1 VSNFLNYAIPGVPQ
15 GCEYALIAVGL
26 VLTFRATGVFNLAF
40 GAQAFVAAFAYDL
53 LNQYQNWPQWA
64 AFIVA
69 VLIISPALG
78 LALDRFLFRHIPTAS
93 TTAKVLSTVGLLIA
107 IPLIIPI
114 LFGSSTRTQIGYLWL
129 SPNIV
134 YAHLYQTPLNGTV
147 IATTVIT
154 LVVVAGL
161 VAFFRWSG
169 IGLQMR
175 AVVESRRLAQL
186 EGVNSAGVAAFAWA
200 LSSALAG
207 LAGVLM
213 LPQGQTLDPTQ
224 TLDFTTL
231 LVAGLTAAA
240 LASFRSIPK
249 ALMWSVVLGVVQNLL
264 VWLLPSGSVIQQNVA
279 PALPFVVLVG
289 VLLFN
294 PKIRNLEQST
304 DPLASVDPPPPPPS
318 IQIRDRRL
326 DLPMKWGW
334 RLLLAGF
341 VVSSLTWLPD
351 NWVFPFAVGIVFS
364 IIFLSVTLITGMAGQ
379 LSLCQAT
386 FAGVGGFFAGQMA
399 EHFGLP
405 ILVGALLGG
414 IVAAGV
420 GVLVALPALRLSGL
434 TLTLVTLAFAIFA
447 DQVLFQ
453 YNWSGGGDTG
463 ITVPRPGP
471 GSYFA
476 IGTPGDSHLLILLM
490 VILALVMLG
499 VTLVQKGTVGR
510 YLAAIRGSQTGAASL
525 GISLT
530 RAKITVFALSAGIA
544 GLGGALYAT
553 TQTTVGSSDFGYEY
567 SLVFVVA
574 VITTG
579 AMTVEG
585 AVQAGMGLAV
595 FQQVLNLWVPA
606 RFNGIEFIL
615 FAVGTLTYA
624 QHPEGIVEYQKTRWM
639 NRVAKVFQRWDERQ
653 GRATPGTA
661 GATPGSV
668 GSLSATAATT
678 PATATATSPRLA
690 APGAPGA

>member
-1 VSNFLNYAIPGVPQ
+1 MSNFLNYAIPGIPQ

-69 VLIISPALG
+69 VLVISPAIG
-78 LALDRFLFRHIPTAS
+78 LMLDRFLFRHIPTAS

-107 IPLIIPI
+107 IPLTIPI
-114 LFGSSTRTQIGYLWL
+114 LFGPQTRYKIAFLWL
-129 SPNIV
+129 NPRIV

-154 LVVVAGL
+154 LVVVAAL
-161 VAFFRWSG
+161 VAVFRWSA

-186 EGVNSAGVAAFAWA
+186 EGVNSAGVAAAAWA
-200 LSSALAG
+200 LSSTLAG

-213 LPQGQTLDPTQ
+213 LPQGQTLDPTT
-224 TLDFTTL
+224 TLTFTTL

-240 LASFRSIPK
+240 LASFRSLPL
-249 ALMWSVVLGVVQNLL
+249 ALLWSIVLGVVQNLL
-264 VWLLPSGSVIQQNVA
+264 VWLLPSGSVLQQNVA
-279 PALPFVVLVG
+279 PALPFVVLVA

-294 PKIRNLEQST
+294 PRLRNLEQSS
-304 DPLASVDPPPPPPS
+304 DPMASVDPPPPPPS

-326 DLPMKWGW
+326 DIPMKWGW
-334 RLLLAGF
+334 RLVLAGF
-341 VVSSLTWLPD
+341 VVSSLTWIPD
-351 NWVFPFAVGIVFS
+351 NWVYPFALGIVFS
-364 IIFLSVTLITGMAGQ
+364 IIFLSVTLMTGMAGQ

-386 FAGVGGFFAGQMA
+386 FAGVGGFTAGQMA
-399 EHFGLP
+399 VHFGFP

-414 IVAAGV
+414 VVAAGV
-420 GVLVALPALRLSGL
+420 GVIVALPALRLSGL
-434 TLTLVTLAFAIFA
+434 PLTLVTLAFAIFA

-453 YNWSGGGDTG
+453 YNWSGAGDTG
-463 ITVPRPGP
+463 LTFPRP

-476 IGTPGDSHLLILLM
+476 IGNPGDKHLLILLM
-490 VILALVMLG
+490 VILAFVMLI
-499 VTLVQKGTVGR
+499 VALVQRGTTGR

-530 RAKITVFALSAGIA
+530 RAKLTVFALSAGIA
-544 GLGGALYAT
+544 GLGGALYGS
-553 TQTTVGSSDFGYEY
+553 TQTVAGADDFGYAV
-567 SLVFVVA
+567 SLVWVVA

-579 AMTVEG
+579 VMTIEG
-585 AVQAGMGLAV
+585 AIQAGIGFAV
-595 FQQVLNLWVPA
+595 FQQILNLYVPP
-606 RFNGIEFIL
+606 RFNGIEAIL

-624 QHPEGIVEYQKTRWM
+624 RHPEGILEFQKTRWM
-639 NRVAKVFQRWDERQ
+639 NRIAKVFQRYDERQ
-653 GRATPGTA
+653 GRARPDPA
-661 GATPGSV
+661 GATPG
-668 GSLSATAATT
+668 
-678 PATATATSPRLA
+678 PAPPAQLA

>member
-69 VLIISPALG
+69 VLIISPAFG
-78 LALDRFLFRHIPTAS
+78 LILDRFLFRHIPTAS

-107 IPLIIPI
+107 VPLTIPI
-114 LFGSSTRTQIGYLWL
+114 IFGAQTRYKIAFLWL
-129 SPNIV
+129 SPRIV
-134 YAHLYQTPLNGTV
+134 YAHLGSTPLNGTV

-154 LVVVAGL
+154 LVVVAAL
-161 VAFFRWSG
+161 VAVFRWSA

-186 EGVNSAGVAAFAWA
+186 EGVNSAGVAAAAWA

-213 LPQGQTLDPTQ
+213 LPQSQSLDPT
-224 TLDFTTL
+224 TTITFTTL
-231 LVAGLTAAA
+231 LVAGLTAAS
-240 LASFRSIPK
+240 LASFRSLPL
-249 ALMWSVVLGVVQNLL
+249 ALLWSIVLGVVQNLL
-264 VWLLPSGSVIQQNVA
+264 VWLLPSGSVLQQNVA

-294 PKIRNLEQST
+294 PRLRQLEQSS
-304 DPLASVDPPPPPPS
+304 DPMASVDPPPPPPS

-326 DLPMKWGW
+326 DIPVKWSW

-341 VVSSLTWLPD
+341 VVSSLTWIPD
-351 NWVFPFAVGIVFS
+351 NWVYPFALGMVLS
-364 IIFLSVTLITGMAGQ
+364 IIFLSVTLMTGMAGQ

-386 FAGVGGFFAGQMA
+386 FAGVGGFTAGQFAM
-399 EHFGLP
+399 HFGLP

-414 IVAAGV
+414 IMAAAV
-420 GVLVALPALRLSGL
+420 GMVVALPALRLSGL
-434 TLTLVTLAFAIFA
+434 PLTLVTLAFAIFC
-447 DQVLFQ
+447 DTVLFQ
-453 YNWSGGGDTG
+453 YNWSGAGDTG
-463 ITVPRPGP
+463 LTFPRPS
-471 GSYFA
+471 SYFS
-476 IGTPGDSHLLILLM
+476 IGTPGDKHLLILLM
-490 VILALVMLG
+490 VILALVMLI
-499 VTLVQKGTVGR
+499 VALVQRGTTGR

-530 RAKITVFALSAGIA
+530 RAKLTVFALSAGIA
-544 GLGGALYAT
+544 GLGGALYGS
-553 TQTTVGSSDFGYEY
+553 TQTVAGASDFGYAI
-567 SLVFVVA
+567 SLVWVVA

-579 AMTVEG
+579 VMTIEG
-585 AVQAGMGLAV
+585 AIQAGIGFAV
-595 FQQVLNLWVPA
+595 IQQILDLYVPP
-606 RFNGIEFIL
+606 RFGGIEAIL

-624 QHPEGIVEYQKTRWM
+624 RHPEGILEFQKTRWM
-639 NRVAKVFQRWDERQ
+639 NRIAKLFQRYDERH
-653 GRATPGTA
+653 GRATPDPAAST
-661 GATPGSV
+661 T
-668 GSLSATAATT
+668 TAA
-678 PATATATSPRLA
+678 ATQLA

>member
-1 VSNFLNYAIPGVPQ
+1 VSNFLNYAIPGIPQ

-69 VLIISPALG
+69 VLVISPALG
-78 LALDRFLFRHIPTAS
+78 LALDRVLIRHIPTAS

-107 IPLIIPI
+107 IPLLIPI
-114 LFGSSTRTQIGYLWL
+114 LFGDSTRTNIGYLWL

-154 LVVVAGL
+154 LVVVAAL
-161 VAFFRWSG
+161 VALFRWSS

-186 EGVNSAGVAAFAWA
+186 EGVNSAAVAAGAWA
-200 LSSALAG
+200 LSSTLAG

-213 LPQGQTLDPTQ
+213 LPQSQTLDPTQ
-224 TLDFTTL
+224 TLSFTTL
-231 LVAGLTAAA
+231 LIAGLTAAA
-240 LASFRSIPK
+240 LASFRSLPL
-249 ALMWSVVLGVVQNLL
+249 ALAWSLVLGVVQNLL
-264 VWLLPSGSVIQQNVA
+264 VWLLPSGSVLQQNVA
-279 PALPFVVLVG
+279 PALPFIVLVG

-294 PKIRNLEQST
+294 PRIRNLEQST

-318 IQIRDRRL
+318 VQIRDRRL
-326 DLPMKWGW
+326 DLPTKWGW
-334 RLLLAGF
+334 RLLLVGF

-351 NWVFPFAVGIVFS
+351 NWVFPFALGIVFS
-364 IIFLSVTLITGMAGQ
+364 IIFLSVTLITGLAGQ

-399 EHFGLP
+399 SHFGLP

-434 TLTLVTLAFAIFA
+434 PLTLVTLAFAIFA

-463 ITVPRPGP
+463 ITVPRPG
-471 GSYFA
+471 SYFA
-476 IGTPGDSHLLILLM
+476 IGTPGDAHFLILLM
-490 VILALVMLG
+490 VILALVMLI

-510 YLAAIRGSQTGAASL
+510 YLAAIRGSQTAAASL

-544 GLGGALYAT
+544 GVGGALYAS
-553 TQTTVGSSDFGYEY
+553 TQTVVGASDFGYEF
-567 SLVFVVA
+567 SLVWVVA

-579 AMTVEG
+579 AMTIEG
-585 AVQAGMGLAV
+585 AIQAGIGYAV
-595 FQQVLNLWVPA
+595 LQQVLNLYVPA
-606 RFNGIEFIL
+606 RFNGLEFIL

-624 QHPEGIVEYQKTRWM
+624 QHPEGIVEFQKTRWM
-639 NRVAKVFQRWDERQ
+639 NRMAKLFQRYDERR
-653 GRATPGTA
+653 GRATPGTTA
-661 GATPGSV
+661 GASPG
-668 GSLSATAATT
+668 AAPVTH
-678 PATATATSPRLA
+678 LA

>member
-1 VSNFLNYAIPGVPQ
+1 MSNFLNYAIPGVPQ

-40 GAQAFVAAFAYDL
+40 GAQAFVGAFAYDL

-93 TTAKVLSTVGLLIA
+93 TTAKTVSTLGLLIA
-107 IPLIIPI
+107 IPFTIPI
-114 LFGSSTRTQIGYLWL
+114 LFGHSTRTQIAYLWL
-129 SPNIV
+129 SPRIV
-134 YAHLYQTPLNGTV
+134 YATLYKTPLNGTV

-154 LVVVAGL
+154 LIVVAAL
-161 VAFFRWSG
+161 VALFRWSA

-186 EGVNSAGVAAFAWA
+186 EGVNSAGVAAGAWA
-200 LSSALAG
+200 LSSTLAG

-213 LPQGQTLDPTQ
+213 LPQSQTLDPTQ
-224 TLDFTTL
+224 TLSFTTL
-231 LVAGLTAAA
+231 LIAGLTAAS
-240 LASFRSIPK
+240 LASFSSLPLALFWSI
-249 ALMWSVVLGVVQNLL
+249 VLGVVQNLL
-264 VWLLPSGSVIQQNVA
+264 VWLLPSGSVLQQNVA

-294 PKIRNLEQST
+294 PRIRNLEQSA

-318 IQIRDRRL
+318 VQIRDRRL
-326 DLPMKWGW
+326 DIPTKWGW

-351 NWVFPFAVGIVFS
+351 NWVFPFALGVVYS

-399 EHFGLP
+399 AHFGLP
-405 ILVGALLGG
+405 ILLGALLGG

-420 GVLVALPALRLSGL
+420 GVLVALPAIRLSGL
-434 TLTLVTLAFAIFA
+434 PLTLVTLAFAIFA

-453 YNWSGGGDTG
+453 YTWSGGGDSG
-463 ITVPRPGP
+463 IVVPRP

-476 IGTPGDSHLLILLM
+476 IGVPGDSHFLILVM
-490 VILALVMLG
+490 VILALVMGG
-499 VTLVQKGTVGR
+499 VALVKRGTVGR
-510 YLAAIRGSQTGAASL
+510 YLAAIRGSQTAAASL
-525 GISLT
+525 GISLS
-530 RAKITVFALSAGIA
+530 RAKVTVFALSAGIA
-544 GLGGALYAT
+544 GLGGALYASA
-553 TQTTVGSSDFGYEY
+553 QTVVGASDFGYEF
-567 SLVFVVA
+567 SLVWVVA

-579 AMTVEG
+579 AMTIEG
-585 AVQAGMGLAV
+585 AIQAGIGLAV
-595 FQQVLNLWVPA
+595 FQQVLNLYVPA

-639 NRVAKVFQRWDERQ
+639 NRIAKIFQRYDERK
-653 GRATPGTA
+653 GRTPGAASATPDLVSGAA
-661 GATPGSV
+661 GPASATPF
-668 GSLSATAATT
+668 
-678 PATATATSPRLA
+678 A
-690 APGAPGA
+690 APGVPGA

>member
-1 VSNFLNYAIPGVPQ
+1 VSNFLNYAIPGIPQ

-69 VLIISPALG
+69 VLVISPALG

-107 IPLIIPI
+107 IPLLIPI
-114 LFGSSTRTQIGYLWL
+114 LFGDSTRTNIGYLWL

-154 LVVVAGL
+154 LVVVAAL
-161 VAFFRWSG
+161 VALFRWSS

-186 EGVNSAGVAAFAWA
+186 EGVNSAAVAAGAWA
-200 LSSALAG
+200 LSSTLAG

-213 LPQGQTLDPTQ
+213 LPQSQTLDPTQ
-224 TLDFTTL
+224 TLSFTTL
-231 LVAGLTAAA
+231 LIAGLTAAA
-240 LASFRSIPK
+240 LASFRSLPL
-249 ALMWSVVLGVVQNLL
+249 ALAWSLVLGVVQNLL
-264 VWLLPSGSVIQQNVA
+264 VWLLPSGSVLQQNVA
-279 PALPFVVLVG
+279 PALPFIVLVG

-294 PKIRNLEQST
+294 TRNRNLEQST

-318 IQIRDRRL
+318 VQIRDRRL
-326 DLPMKWGW
+326 DLPTKWGW
-334 RLLLAGF
+334 RLLLVGF

-351 NWVFPFAVGIVFS
+351 NWVFPFALGIVFS
-364 IIFLSVTLITGMAGQ
+364 IIFLSVTLITGLAGQ

-399 EHFGLP
+399 SHFGLP

-434 TLTLVTLAFAIFA
+434 PLTLVTLAFAIFA

-463 ITVPRPGP
+463 ITVPRPG
-471 GSYFA
+471 SYFA
-476 IGTPGDSHLLILLM
+476 IGTPGDAHFLILLM
-490 VILALVMLG
+490 VILALVMLI

-510 YLAAIRGSQTGAASL
+510 YLAAIRGSQTAAASL

-544 GLGGALYAT
+544 GVGGALYAS
-553 TQTTVGSSDFGYEY
+553 TQTVVGASDFGYEF
-567 SLVFVVA
+567 SLVWVVA

-579 AMTVEG
+579 AMTIEG
-585 AVQAGMGLAV
+585 AIQAGIGYAV
-595 FQQVLNLWVPA
+595 LQQVLNLYVPA
-606 RFNGIEFIL
+606 RFNGLEFIL

-624 QHPEGIVEYQKTRWM
+624 QHPEGIVEFQKTRWM
-639 NRVAKVFQRWDERQ
+639 NRMAKLFQRYDERR
-653 GRATPGTA
+653 GRATPGTTA
-661 GATPGSV
+661 GASPG
-668 GSLSATAATT
+668 AAPVTH
-678 PATATATSPRLA
+678 LA

>member
-53 LNQYQNWPQWA
+53 LNQYQDWPQWA

-129 SPNIV
+129 NPQIV
-134 YAHLYQTPLNGTV
+134 YVHLYQTPLNGTV

-161 VAFFRWSG
+161 VALFRWSG

-264 VWLLPSGSVIQQNVA
+264 VWLLPSGSVLQQNIK

-294 PKIRNLEQST
+294 PRIRNLEQST

-318 IQIRDRRL
+318 VQIRDRRL
-326 DLPMKWGW
+326 DLPTKWGW
-334 RLLLAGF
+334 RILLAGF

-351 NWVFPFAVGIVFS
+351 NWVFPFAIGVVFS
-364 IIFLSVTLITGMAGQ
+364 IIFLSITLITGMAGQ

-386 FAGVGGFFAGQMA
+386 FAGVGGFFAGQIA
-399 EHFGLP
+399 EHFGVP
-405 ILVGALLGG
+405 ILIGAVLGG
-414 IVAAGV
+414 IVAAAV

-434 TLTLVTLAFAIFA
+434 PLTLVTLAFAIFA
-447 DQVLFQ
+447 DEVLFQ

-463 ITVPRPGP
+463 ITVPRPS
-471 GSYFA
+471 SYFG
-476 IGTPGDSHLLILLM
+476 IGSPGDSHFLILAM
-490 VILALVMLG
+490 VILALVMG
-499 VTLVQKGTVGR
+499 AVTLVQKGTVGR

-544 GLGGALYAT
+544 GLGGALYASAQ
-553 TQTTVGSSDFGYEY
+553 TQVAATDFSYEF

-579 AMTVEG
+579 AMTIEG
-585 AVQAGMGLAV
+585 AVQAGIGLAI
-595 FQQVLNLWVPA
+595 FQQILNLYVPA

-615 FAVGTLTYA
+615 FAFGTLTYA
-624 QHPEGIVEYQKTRWM
+624 RHPEGIVEYQRTQWM
-639 NRVAKVFQRWDERQ
+639 NRMAKLFQRWDQRK
-653 GRATPGTA
+653 GRATSGSAGAAPGTA
-661 GATPGSV
+661 VMASGATP
-668 GSLSATAATT
+668 ATQ
-678 PATATATSPRLA
+678 LA

>member
-1 VSNFLNYAIPGVPQ
+1 MSNFLNYAIPGIPQ

-40 GAQAFVAAFAYDL
+40 GAQAFAAAYAYDL
-53 LNQYQNWPQWA
+53 LNQYEHWSQLW
-64 AFIVA
+64 AFIAA
-69 VLIISPALG
+69 VLVISPALG

-93 TTAKVLSTVGLLIA
+93 TTAKVLSTLGVLIA
-107 IPLIIPI
+107 IPSLIPI
-114 LFGSSTRTQIGYLWL
+114 FFGTAPRTEIGFLWL
-129 SPNIV
+129 NPQIV
-134 YAHLYQTPLNGTV
+134 YAHIYQTPLNGTV

-154 LVVVAGL
+154 LVVVTAL
-161 VAFFRWSG
+161 VALFRWSS

-186 EGVNSAGVAAFAWA
+186 EGVNASAVAAGAWA
-200 LSSALAG
+200 LSSTLAG

-213 LPQGQTLDPTQ
+213 LPQTQNLDPTS
-224 TLDFTTL
+224 TLSFTTL

-240 LASFRSIPK
+240 LASFRSMPL
-249 ALMWSVVLGVVQNLL
+249 ALMWSLVLGVVTNLL
-264 VWLLPSGSVIQQNVA
+264 VWWLPSGSVLKQNVG
-279 PALPFVVLVG
+279 PALPFLVLVA

-294 PKIRNLEQST
+294 PRIRYLEQST
-304 DPLASVDPPPPPPS
+304 DPMASVDPPPPPPS
-318 IQIRDRRL
+318 VQIRDRRL
-326 DLPMKWGW
+326 DIPVKWGW

-351 NWVFPFAVGIVFS
+351 NWVFPFALGIVFS
-364 IIFLSVTLITGMAGQ
+364 IIFLSITLITGLAGQ

-399 EHFGLP
+399 THFGVP
-405 ILVGALLGG
+405 ILLGAVLGG

-434 TLTLVTLAFAIFA
+434 PLTLVTLAFAIFA

-453 YNWSGGGDTG
+453 YSWSGGGDTG
-463 ITVPRPGP
+463 VSAPRPGGP
-471 GSYFA
+471 VSFA
-476 IGTPGDSHLLILLM
+476 NGPAGDSHFLILLM
-490 VILALVMLG
+490 IILVVVMGG
-499 VTLVQKGTVGR
+499 VTLVMKGTVGR

-544 GLGGALYAT
+544 GLGGALYAS
-553 TQTTVGSSDFGYEY
+553 TQSQVGAGDFGYEF
-567 SLVFVVA
+567 SLVWVVA

-579 AMTVEG
+579 AMTIEG
-585 AVQAGMGLAV
+585 AIQAGVGLAV
-595 FQQVLNLWVPA
+595 FQQILNLYVPP
-606 RFNGIEFIL
+606 RFIGIEFIL

-624 QHPEGIVEYQKTRWM
+624 RHPEGIVEYQKTRWM
-639 NRVAKVFQRWDERQ
+639 NRIAKLFQRYDERR

-661 GATPGSV
+661 LSTPGSPSPAPLA
-668 GSLSATAATT
+668 GPAASAAQ
-678 PATATATSPRLA
+678 LA
-690 APGAPGA
+690 APGAPGV